1 MTLPYRAALGAFLSL
16 LLIHPASAQ
25 WQGKAG
31 AGLRELSHTE
41 NDSAGRRLVR
51 ESGRLPGIALGAAY
65 TSGNF
70 TWSAALDWYRG
81 DIDYRGQTQAGSAA
95 TSATETALATLHLG
109 AAYAFERGY
118 SASLAMESDYWK
130 RDILGTG
137 TSIGLQERYRSER
150 LVAGL
155 GKTWHPS
162 AGMAAADIAVLFSTP
177 ERMRVGFS
185 GALDEASLPTKSARG
200 IRIGARHRPA
210 FAPALELRAS
220 FDWMKIARSEDVP
233 VTRMGQF
240 AGTVAQPEHVRQG
253 FTLSVST
260 LF

>member
-1 MTLPYRAALGAFLSL
+1 MTLLFRAGLGAFLSL
-16 LLIHPASAQ
+16 MLIHPASAQ

-41 NDSAGRRLVR
+41 NDSGGRRLVR
-51 ESGRLPGIALGAAY
+51 ESGWLPGVALGAAY
-65 TSGNF
+65 TSGKL
-70 TWSAALDWYRG
+70 TWSAALDWHRG
-81 DIDYRGQTQAGSAA
+81 DIDYRGQTQAGTAA
-95 TSATETALATLHLG
+95 TSTTETALATLHLG
-109 AAYAFERGY
+109 ATYALQNGY
-118 SASLAMESDYWK
+118 AASLALEGDYWK
-130 RDILGTG
+130 RDILGSG
-137 TSIGLQERYRSER
+137 ASVGLQERYRSER

-155 GKTWHPS
+155 GKTWHPA
-162 AGMAAADIAVLFSTP
+162 AGMVTADIAVLFSTP

-185 GALDEASLPTKSARG
+185 GALDQASLRTKSAPG

-210 FAPALELRAS
+210 FAPALELRAY

-240 AGTVAQPEHVRQG
+240 AGTIAQPEHVRQG
-253 FTLSVST
+253 LTLSVST